1 MRKNDS
7 KKVLLLQETLVPY
20 RFPIYNIIAKYFQF
34 TVAYINKGK
43 GVENLSANFQLLPL
57 QTYTLNG
64 VYWIKNLFSLCNQ
77 FDAVITLPHL
87 RCINFCLVP
96 FYFPK
101 KYRALTWSIGVRAS
115 YFRAFAINDRMSWSD
130 RIYERIMRKADAN
143 IFYTSAPI
151 EKWEKRGFDTNTFF
165 VAHNTVKVLP
175 ISLSQIDKR
184 YFLFVGTLYKQ
195 KGVDVLIDAYNNAF
209 LNSSMTDFP
218 QLLIVGSGN
227 EEQILK
233 HKVNELNLEHQ
244 IKFLGAIYEERE
256 LATLFSQS
264 IICIS
269 PNQAGLSVLKSM
281 GYGVPYVTQK
291 NAITGGEILN
301 IENGING
308 IIYDDVSELSQILQ
322 DASNNRDKYIS
333 MGNEAYHYYHTQAT
347 PQIMANG
354 VIDAVNY
361 VINKNHS

>member
-1 MRKNDS
+1 MQDKLYE
-7 KKVLLLQETLVPY
+7 KILQKSE
-20 RFPIYNIIAKYFQF
+20 
-34 TVAYINKGK
+34 
-43 GVENLSANFQLLPL
+43 
-57 QTYTLNG
+57 
-64 VYWIKNLFSLCNQ
+64 
-77 FDAVITLPHL
+77 
-87 RCINFCLVP
+87 
-96 FYFPK
+96 
-101 KYRALTWSIGVRAS
+101 
-115 YFRAFAINDRMSWSD
+115 
-130 RIYERIMRKADAN
+130 AN
-143 IFYTSAPI
+143 IFYTDTPI
-151 EKWEKRGFDTNTFF
+151 KQWEARHQNPKKFF
-165 VAHNTVKVLP
+165 VAHNTVEVLP
-175 ISLSQIDKR
+175 TSLSQTNKQ

-209 LNSSMTDFP
+209 TNSSKRDFP
-218 QLLIVGSGN
+218 QLLIVGSGTG
-227 EEQILK
+227 EQILK
-233 HKVNELNLEHQ
+233 QKVNELRLERQ
-244 IKFLGAIYEERE
+244 IKFLGAIYEESE
-256 LATLFSQS
+256 LASLFTQA

-354 VIDAVNY
+354 VINAVNY
-361 VINKNHS
+361 VINKNYS